1 MTSSD
6 PGASAQMIADQDA
19 WRQEIFEEE
28 ESILAPTL
36 ELVFHGLR
44 PTDPQITSL
53 QRAIIA
59 AGCTLPQYGV
69 DGRWGSETEAG
80 IRCLANRQSWQR
92 VTEQFPMVAQRMTVP
107 SEATP
112 TTTQVAQVAQPET
125 ESITSKIA
133 TAVKS
138 VFSSQPTTTTQ
149 EPTNVQYAS
158 MGPSIPMPSGLPGW
172 VPWVAGGAGLLGL
185 IVLGAYLTR
194 DKDDV

>member
-1 MTSSD
+1 
-6 PGASAQMIADQDA
+6 
-19 WRQEIFEEE
+19 
-28 ESILAPTL
+28 
-36 ELVFHGLR
+36 
-44 PTDPQITSL
+44 
-53 QRAIIA
+53 
-59 AGCTLPQYGV
+59 
-69 DGRWGSETEAG
+69 
-80 IRCLANRQSWQR
+80 
-92 VTEQFPMVAQRMTVP
+92 MVAQRMTVP